1 MSKHIK
7 TLMLEKNL
15 SDKQISYLVKV
26 IALFWLLTKMWS
38 YKTWITE
45 RLYPVIPPIEILNNI
60 PDYFHQF
67 LFGFSLLSLFTILC
81 FKINRG
87 LLIALFF
94 TEIISCMLDTARW
107 QPWEYMYLCF
117 LLVVIINFYNPK
129 NILLLSHLFLVSIY
143 LFSGLHK
150 FSRDF
155 LSMVWLNMFLVDFLG
170 LSMEFILKYKLF
182 FTGLLI
188 PIIEVALAIL
198 LLISKSKKVISYLL
212 IIMHFGILIFIGPL
226 GVKYN
231 SVVWPWNL
239 AMIFILIIV
248 YSKPVEFSKKIVLSN
263 LYWMILWFVMPVL
276 SLFGSWYQYFSF
288 NLYSGKGDQMYIC
301 ISGNEKELQPY
312 FEPQDGVFCKGKA
325 GVNLQNWALKEI
337 KSAPIPE
344 TQIYEKIAAYLKKKY
359 GKDQVKIILYH
370 PKSRTR
376 TEL

>member
-1 MSKHIK
+1 
-7 TLMLEKNL
+7 
-15 SDKQISYLVKV
+15 
-26 IALFWLLTKMWS
+26 
-38 YKTWITE
+38 
-45 RLYPVIPPIEILNNI
+45 
-60 PDYFHQF
+60 
-67 LFGFSLLSLFTILC
+67 
-81 FKINRG
+81 
-87 LLIALFF
+87 
-94 TEIISCMLDTARW
+94 
-107 QPWEYMYLCF
+107 
-117 LLVVIINFYNPK
+117 
-129 NILLLSHLFLVSIY
+129 
-143 LFSGLHK
+143 
-150 FSRDF
+150 
-155 LSMVWLNMFLVDFLG
+155 MFLVDFLG

-212 IIMHFGILIFIGPL
+212 IMMHFGILIFIGPL

-301 ISGNEKELQPY
+301 ILGNEKELQPY
-312 FEPQDGVFCKGKA
+312 FEPQDSVFCKGKA